1 MKNMVAKSPLATT
14 KKLPNHSARRTLI
27 KTLKKKQ
34 VPKCDIITITG
45 HTTEAGLD
53 AYDSGDEAQQEAI
66 SLAIDNIDVPINR
79 NAMSTTNNT
88 TTKNILNQSQF
99 FISPDDPRL
108 KNPCFNFFSPQ
119 NSFHSA
125 TYPHASIPFPSVV
138 SPPTSGFNFSFNN
151 CTVNFTGI
159 PGPSSSSNQ
168 PDIKI
173 VPPKRRRYVIYSSD
187 SSQES

>member
-1 MKNMVAKSPLATT
+1 MTMLATM
-14 KKLPNHSARRTLI
+14 KKLTNHSARRTLI

-99 FISPDDPRL
+99 FISPIHDLKTHVSTSFRHKTVFILLLIHMHQYHFLLLFLRLHLALTSHSITAQSISPGYQVRHHRLINQTTKLFHRREDDM
-108 KNPCFNFFSPQ
+108 
-119 NSFHSA
+119 
-125 TYPHASIPFPSVV
+125 
-138 SPPTSGFNFSFNN
+138 
-151 CTVNFTGI
+151 
-159 PGPSSSSNQ
+159 
-168 PDIKI
+168 
-173 VPPKRRRYVIYSSD
+173 
-187 SSQES
+187 